1 MVGARCGRG
10 PIFWLGSHPTVSI
23 AGLLLLGLGIANVY
37 PVVAPIAVG
46 LLPGEAEVA
55 ILRLIFTGSSA
66 ILAAPFAL
74 GIFGDVLGIG
84 NAFGVLVPISVAAIA
99 IAVGMQRANAQSP
112 APPAEPQLVDRNQLI
127 YS

>member
-1 MVGARCGRG
+1 M
-10 PIFWLGSHPTVSI
+10 SI

-37 PVVAPIAVG
+37 PVVASIAVG

-55 ILRLIFTGSSA
+55 ILRLMFTGSSA

-84 NAFGVLVPISVAAIA
+84 NAFGVLVPISVAADRDRRRHATCKHTIA
-99 IAVGMQRANAQSP
+99 GTTGGAVACS
-112 APPAEPQLVDRNQLI
+112 
-127 YS
+127 

>member
-1 MVGARCGRG
+1 M
-10 PIFWLGSHPTVSI
+10 
-23 AGLLLLGLGIANVY
+23 LLLGLGIANVY
-37 PVVAPIAVG
+37 PVVASIAVG

-55 ILRLIFTGSSA
+55 ILRLMFTGSSA
-66 ILAAPFAL
+66 NLAAPFAL
-74 GIFGDVLGIG
+74 GISGDVLGIG

-112 APPAEPQLVDRNQLI
+112 APPAELQLVDRNQLI